1 MTEKPAAPIA
11 PAALKP
17 AAPLKY
23 KVSSKL
29 DEQSV
34 ASALASTDPQM
45 DFSDEIP
52 LETSNKRIY
61 FLGLAILIFS
71 FIATPGILYLKTKLP
86 TASEESVK
94 EVTTQETE
102 TEEKVSETESKVVA
116 LKRSEISLEVLN
128 GSGIAGLAGKTAASF
143 EELDYR
149 IIKVGNFG
157 EVDQT
162 AIYINPEVE
171 GKVELLL
178 ADMQKLLKT
187 ASISGELKNSTASAR
202 IVVGRD

>member
-71 FIATPGILYLKTKLP
+71 FVATPGILYLKTKLP

-102 TEEKVSETESKVVA
+102 TEEKVSETES
-116 LKRSEISLEVLN
+116 
-128 GSGIAGLAGKTAASF
+128 
-143 EELDYR
+143 
-149 IIKVGNFG
+149 
-157 EVDQT
+157 
-162 AIYINPEVE
+162 
-171 GKVELLL
+171 
-178 ADMQKLLKT
+178 
-187 ASISGELKNSTASAR
+187 
-202 IVVGRD
+202 